1 MGFRRS
7 HGHGA
12 SPLASPEGGRPNPLN
27 AGDVDHIVAA
37 REREIRSLN
46 GERESLQKEV
56 REGKKRLMDL
66 DTENQQLLSTNQQH
80 VAENA
85 RLRAIIHE
93 WSVRH
98 AKLEAKLQQGQG
110 QGQGQP

>member
-1 MGFRRS
+1 
-7 HGHGA
+7 
-12 SPLASPEGGRPNPLN
+12 LN